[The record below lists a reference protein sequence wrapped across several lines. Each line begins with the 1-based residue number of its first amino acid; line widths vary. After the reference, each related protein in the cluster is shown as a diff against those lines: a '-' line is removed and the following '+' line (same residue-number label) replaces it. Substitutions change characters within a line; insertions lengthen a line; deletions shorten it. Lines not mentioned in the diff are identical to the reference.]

1 MFKSISDKVSLPD
14 LEKQVLD
21 VWKEK
26 DFFRKSVE
34 ARKNA
39 PDYTFYEGPPT
50 ANGRPGIHHVFAR
63 TIKDLVCR
71 YRTMRGFQVHRKA
84 GWDTHGLPVEIE
96 VEKKLGLKHKGEIET
111 YGVAK
116 FNAECRKS
124 VFEYKGMWEDLTW
137 RMGYWID
144 MEHPYVT
151 CENEYI
157 ESVWWA
163 LDRYFKEGLIY
174 QGFKIQ
180 LYCPR
185 CGTPLSSHE
194 VSLGYRDTQDPSV
207 YVKAKVKGEENTY
220 LLVWTTTP
228 WTLIS
233 NVALAVGTDVEYVKV
248 RLKGPLPPGEGKQ
261 EFLILA
267 RERLSVMPE
276 GAEVVATMHGHELAG
291 KEYERWFSYFPVE
304 KKGWYVIT
312 GDFVTTTDGSGIV
325 HMAPAYGED
334 DYLASK
340 KHDLPMIQALDARG
354 QFVEG
359 AGPYAGKFFKAA
371 DPAITA
377 DLKSRGLLFRK
388 ETYTHS
394 YPHCWRCD
402 TPLLYYARKSW
413 YIRTTDYA
421 LDMIAYNKQIHWYPP
436 ETGEG
441 RFGNWLEENKDW
453 AISRDRYWGTPIP
466 IWVCQE
472 CEAKRSVGSIEELR
486 REGAKL
492 PEPLDLHK
500 PYIDAVVLQCQCGGE
515 MRRIPE
521 LVDVWFDSGSM
532 PFAQWHY
539 PFENQDTFKHS
550 FPADFISEA
559 VDQTR
564 GWFYTLHAISSFLFR
579 QPCFKNVI
587 CSDLVLDKAGQ
598 KMSKSRGNSVDPFEV
613 IGKYGADSVRWFLI
627 ASSPTWKP
635 KLFDV
640 EAIAE
645 VQRKF
650 FSTFLNT
657 YAFFALYANIDNFD
671 HKEPDV
677 PVAERPD
684 IDRWILSLLN
694 TTVRDYNEAMES
706 YDPTRAARLV
716 SNFTVEQLSNWYVRR
731 NRRRF
736 WKSEPGRD
744 KTAAYQTLFECI
756 AAISKMTAPVA
767 PFLADEIYR
776 ALMEGTRREPF
787 ESVHIAPMPESRQ
800 DLISIELEQR
810 MDVAQ
815 RIVGLVRSMRA
826 KTSLKVRQ
834 PLSRIAVPASADVRR
849 LIEQMNDVILEEV
862 NIKTIEFVD
871 ESSPIVRKT
880 ATPNFKLIGPKF
892 GKQVN
897 AVAKRIREMSS
908 AQVAQLD
915 QAGMFSAELDGTP
928 VTIVREDVT
937 ITAQSIEGWL
947 VESGDGLTVALDT
960 MLTPELVK
968 EGLAREFVN
977 RVQNM
982 RKDAGLEVTDRIRIH
997 FEATPRVADAIGA
1010 MSEYVKSETL
1020 ATQIV
1025 PGRNSAEHWEKFD
1038 IDGESCEIG
1047 ISRA

>member
-1 MFKSISDKVSLPD
+1 MFKQISDKVSLPD
-14 LEKQVLD
+14 LEKDVLSHWESSD
-21 VWKEK
+21 LFK
-26 DFFRKSVE
+26 KSLD
-34 ARKNA
+34 ARKDA

-111 YGVAK
+111 YGIAK

-124 VFEYKGMWEDLTW
+124 VFEYKGLWEDLTA

-144 MEHPYVT
+144 MEHPYIT

-163 LDRYFKEGLIY
+163 LDRFFKEGFIY

-194 VSLGYRDTQDPSV
+194 VSQGYRDVQDPSV
-207 YVKAKVKGEENTY
+207 YVKARVLGEDNTY

-233 NVALAVGTDVEYVKV
+233 NVGLAINPEVEYVKV
-248 RLKGPLPPGEGKQ
+248 RYKD

-267 RERLSVMPE
+267 KARLAVLPE
-276 GAEVVATMHGHELAG
+276 GAEIVETLSGRALVG
-291 KEYERWFSYFPVE
+291 KEDERWFSYFPVD
-304 KKGWYVIT
+304 KKRWYVIA
-312 GDFVTTTDGSGIV
+312 GDFVTTVDGTGIV

-334 DYLASK
+334 DYQASRK
-340 KHDLPMIQALDARG
+340 YDLPMIQALDARG

-359 AGPYAGKFFKAA
+359 AGPYASKFFKAA
-371 DPAITA
+371 DPEITA
-377 DLKSRGLLFRK
+377 DLKSRGLLLKK

-421 LDMIAYNKQIHWYPP
+421 PDMIAYNKQIHWYPP

-453 AISRDRYWGTPIP
+453 AISRDRYWGTPLP
-466 IWVCQE
+466 IWVCQK
-472 CEAKRSVGSIEELR
+472 CEAKRSIGSIEELR

-492 PEPLDLHK
+492 PEPLDLHR
-500 PYIDAVVLQCQCGGE
+500 PYIDAVTLTCQCGGE

-521 LVDVWFDSGSM
+521 LADVWFDSGSM

-539 PFENQDTFKHS
+539 PFENQDTFKRS

-559 VDQTR
+559 IDQTR
-564 GWFYTLHAISSFLFR
+564 GWFYTLHSISTFLFK

-587 CSDLVLDKAGQ
+587 VNDLILDKNGQ
-598 KMSKSRGNSVDPFEV
+598 KMSKTRGNTVDPFQV
-613 IGKYGADSVRWFLI
+613 IGQYGADSVRWFLI
-627 ASSPTWKP
+627 SSSPPWKP
-635 KLFDV
+635 KLFDI
-640 EAIAE
+640 ESIAD

-650 FSTFLNT
+650 FSTLLNT
-657 YAFFALYANIDNFD
+657 YAFFALYANIDGFK
-671 HKEPDV
+671 HSEPDI
-677 PVAERPD
+677 PVSERPD
-684 IDRWILSLLN
+684 IDQWILSLLN
-694 TTVRDYNEAMES
+694 TTVGEYQDAMDN

-716 SNFTVEQLSNWYVRR
+716 SNFTTEQLSNWYVRR

-736 WKSEPGRD
+736 WKGESGTD
-744 KTAAYQTLFECI
+744 KTAAYQTLFECLV
-756 AAISKMTAPVA
+756 AITKMMAPIA
-767 PFLADEIYR
+767 PFMADEIYR
-776 ALMEGTRREPF
+776 ALMAETRHEPF
-787 ESVHIAPMPESRQ
+787 ESVHISPRVESSRT
-800 DLISIELEQR
+800 LIEPELELR

-815 RIVGLVRSMRA
+815 RVVGLVRSMRA
-826 KTSLKVRQ
+826 KTSLKTRQ
-834 PLSRIAVPASADVRR
+834 PLARVAIPAAAETRR
-849 LIEQMNDVILEEV
+849 LIEHMTPVILEEINV
-862 NIKTIEFVD
+862 KAIEFID

-880 ATPNFKLIGPKF
+880 ATANFKVIGPKF

-897 AVAKRIREMSS
+897 AVAKRIKELSS
-908 AQVAQLD
+908 AEILQL
-915 QAGMFSAELDGTP
+915 EKDGTLSTEVAGNT
-928 VTIVREDVT
+928 VTIVREDVSV
-937 ITAQSIEGWL
+937 TAQSIEGWL
-947 VESGDGLTVALDT
+947 VD
-960 MLTPELVK
+960 
-968 EGLAREFVN
+968 
-977 RVQNM
+977 
-982 RKDAGLEVTDRIRIH
+982 
-997 FEATPRVADAIGA
+997 
-1010 MSEYVKSETL
+1010 SE
-1020 ATQIV
+1020 
-1025 PGRNSAEHWEKFD
+1025 
-1038 IDGESCEIG
+1038 
-1047 ISRA
+1047 